1 MQFALLTRLHNLHIP
16 FRARYFTQRIFMGVI
31 HGGGGGHWA
40 WVERLYLVGSKV
52 ITLKPQGQI
61 HHIFI
66 GRAWV
71 SCDKVGN

>member
-1 MQFALLTRLHNLHIP
+1 MQFALLTRLHNFHIP

-52 ITLKPQGQI
+52 ITLKP
-61 HHIFI
+61 
-66 GRAWV
+66 
-71 SCDKVGN
+71 